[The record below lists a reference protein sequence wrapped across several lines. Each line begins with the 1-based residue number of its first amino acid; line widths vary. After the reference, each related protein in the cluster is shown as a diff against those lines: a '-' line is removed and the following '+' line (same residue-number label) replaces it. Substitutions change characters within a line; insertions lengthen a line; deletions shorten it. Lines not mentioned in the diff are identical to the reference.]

1 MRCTFLFVAVV
12 VASLGSG
19 CGKVGCDFRGGS
31 VNGPEDRCQER
42 EGISATMFMLGCAA
56 AGGEQVEGGCPEEGR
71 VFGCNLGLQGDLT
84 TVTDW
89 HYEPLTAEDA
99 VDTCDSEDAIIDV

>member
-1 MRCTFLFVAVV
+1 MRVPLLLAVV
-12 VASLGSG
+12 VAALTATA
-19 CGKVGCDFRGGS
+19 CGKVGCDFRDGS

-42 EGISATMFMLGCAA
+42 EGISAGVFSGACLA
-56 AGGEQVEGGCPEEGR
+56 AGGETVEGGCPEEDR

-99 VDTCDSEDAIIDV
+99 ANTCDSEEAIIDV